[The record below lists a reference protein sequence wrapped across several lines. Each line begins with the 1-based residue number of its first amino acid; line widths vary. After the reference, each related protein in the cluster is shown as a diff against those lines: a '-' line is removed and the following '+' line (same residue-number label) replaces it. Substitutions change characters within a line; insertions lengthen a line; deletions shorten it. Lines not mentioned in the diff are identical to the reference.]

1 MTSLRRRFI
10 RNSMRISDM
19 AVMAL
24 AVAAGLVVS
33 GQLTHTGTLADFFAV
48 RVKLVNFAFI
58 IGFALFWHLT
68 FRFFNLHRTRQIG
81 SLSSDWWG
89 IIKAVSLGTIIL
101 SGLAPILDFDAVN
114 REFVVTFFVVALV
127 GTIASRTVLR
137 VLIGGVRQNGRS
149 LRNLVIVGCG
159 PRGAEFGKKIRSRP
173 DFGYLLLGYIDEIE
187 PPENPL
193 HGGPEKILGPLSRT
207 REILESGDV
216 DEVVITLPIASHY
229 ETISSIISMCEE
241 LAVDVVVPSDFF
253 KSRLVNVAVDDSR
266 TWPAMEL
273 RSQVPSAVGV
283 FLKRA
288 IDIFGSLVAL
298 VVLSPFFLIIA
309 VAIKINSSGPVFF
322 RQNRVGLK
330 RKMFKMHKFRTMHV
344 DAEERISEIED
355 KNEVNGAAFKMVN
368 DPRITSVG
376 RTLRKLSLDELPQFL
391 DVLKGNMSLVGPRPL
406 PIRDV
411 ERFES
416 GWQKRRFSVKPGLTC
431 LWQING
437 RHEIDFEHWM
447 ELDLQY
453 IDNWSLAMDVDILL
467 KTVPAVLRGNGA
479 S

>member
-1 MTSLRRRFI
+1 
-10 RNSMRISDM
+10 
-19 AVMAL
+19 MAL
-24 AVAAGLVVS
+24 AVAVGLFVS

-48 RVKLVNFAFI
+48 RVKVLNFAFV
-58 IGFALFWHLT
+58 IGLALFWNLI
-68 FRFFNLHRTRQIG
+68 FKFFGLHRTRQVG
-81 SLSSDWWG
+81 ALSSDWWD
-89 IIKAVSLGTIIL
+89 ITKAVSLGTIIL

-114 REFVVTFFVVALV
+114 REFVITFFVVALV
-127 GTIASRTVLR
+127 GTITSRTVLR
-137 VLIGGVRQNGRS
+137 MLLGGITHSGRS

-173 DFGYLLLGYIDEIE
+173 DFGYLLLGYIDDIE
-187 PPENPL
+187 PPEHPL
-193 HGGPEKILGPLSRT
+193 HGGPEKTLGPLSRT

-216 DEVVITLPIASHY
+216 DEVVITLPIGSHY
-229 ETISSIISMCEE
+229 QTISAIIAMCEE

-253 KSRLVNVAVDDSR
+253 KSRLVSVAVDDSR
-266 TWPAMEL
+266 TWPALAL
-273 RSQVPSAVGV
+273 RSQVPSAAGV
-283 FLKRA
+283 FLKRV
-288 IDIFGSLVAL
+288 IDFLGSLVAL
-298 VVLSPFFLIIA
+298 AVLSPIFAIIA
-309 VAIKINSSGPVFF
+309 VAIKLNSPGPVFF
-322 RQNRVGLK
+322 CQDRVGLK
-330 RKMFKMHKFRTMHV
+330 RKIFKMHKFRTMHV
-344 DAEERISEIED
+344 GAEERISEFED
-355 KNEVNGAAFKMVN
+355 KNEVHGAAFKMIN
-368 DPRITSVG
+368 DPRTTSVG
-376 RTLRKLSLDELPQFL
+376 KTLRKLSLDELPQFL

-453 IDNWSLAMDVDILL
+453 IDNWSLAMDFDILL